1 MKQSGIPPMPQQL
14 MQQSVGANNRG
25 SGVIEPENEFD
36 DCNRKVQEI
45 KKMLI
50 KFKFSHR
57 VREGTTDYHDFAR
70 FLALNDQL

>member
-1 MKQSGIPPMPQQL
+1 MPPTM
-14 MQQSVGANNRG
+14 MQQSTGGNRP
-25 SGVIEPENEFD
+25 SNAAEPENEFD

-57 VREGTTDYHDFAR
+57 VREGTNDYHDFAR

>member
-1 MKQSGIPPMPQQL
+1 MPQST
-14 MQQSVGANNRG
+14 MGNRTGGA
-25 SGVIEPENEFD
+25 SAEPENEFD

-57 VREGTTDYHDFAR
+57 VREGTNDYHDFAR